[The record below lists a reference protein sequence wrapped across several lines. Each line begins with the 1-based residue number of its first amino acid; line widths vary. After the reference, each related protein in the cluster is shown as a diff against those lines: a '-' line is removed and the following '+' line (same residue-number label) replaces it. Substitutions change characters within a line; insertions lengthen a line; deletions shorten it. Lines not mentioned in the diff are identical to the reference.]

1 MQRRMAL
8 KTRDRDTGASEK
20 ESWNFFAAGMLLT
33 VAAAI
38 GPMERPLEHVVHRSI
53 AWGQWCAHR
62 KPLKQG
68 AMSDERGEDHV

>member
-20 ESWNFFAAGMLLT
+20 EAWNLFAAGMLLT

-38 GPMERPLEHVVHRSI
+38 GPMERPPEHVVH
-53 AWGQWCAHR
+53 
-62 KPLKQG
+62 G
-68 AMSDERGEDHV
+68 ALPGGNGELTESC